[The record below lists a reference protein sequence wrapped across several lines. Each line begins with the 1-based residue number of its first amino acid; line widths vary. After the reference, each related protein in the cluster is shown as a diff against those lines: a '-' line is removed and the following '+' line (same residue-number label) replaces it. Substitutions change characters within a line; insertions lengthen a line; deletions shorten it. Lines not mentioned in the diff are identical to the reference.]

1 MNCVPDR
8 YPTRTSPHQT
18 FERGHT
24 RLTTSLA
31 LHLRIDPANNTKDL
45 TMTGTLNKALLIGHL
60 GHDPDIRT
68 MNSGEPV
75 AHLSVATSEGWKNK
89 STSARRDATEWHR
102 VVLYKRLAE
111 MAGQHL
117 KKGALVYVE
126 GHLQTRKWTGKD
138 GVERH
143 TTEIVGDELRLL
155 HRPSEFRTALDVHP
169 TPRYDK
175 ALGEPAAGQGISF

>member
-1 MNCVPDR
+1 
-8 YPTRTSPHQT
+8 
-18 FERGHT
+18 
-24 RLTTSLA
+24 
-31 LHLRIDPANNTKDL
+31 
-45 TMTGTLNKALLIGHL
+45 MTGTLNKALLIGHL
-60 GHDPDIRT
+60 GHDPDVRT

-126 GHLQTRKWTGKD
+126 GHMQTRKWTGKD
-138 GVERH
+138 GIERH

-155 HRPSEFRTALDVHP
+155 HRPSEFRATLDVHA
-169 TPRYDK
+169 TPRYEGGSG
-175 ALGEPAAGQGISF
+175 ASAAGQGASF

>member
-1 MNCVPDR
+1 
-8 YPTRTSPHQT
+8 
-18 FERGHT
+18 
-24 RLTTSLA
+24 
-31 LHLRIDPANNTKDL
+31 
-45 TMTGTLNKALLIGHL
+45 MTGTLNKALLIGHL
-60 GHDPDIRT
+60 GHDPDVRT
-68 MNSGEPV
+68 MNSGETV
-75 AHLSVATSEGWKNK
+75 AHLSIATSEGWKNK

-102 VVLYKRLAE
+102 VVLYKRLAD

-155 HRPSEFRTALDVHP
+155 HRPSEFRAALDVHA
-169 TPRYDK
+169 TPRYERTP
-175 ALGEPAAGQGISF
+175 GESAVGQGVSF

>member
-1 MNCVPDR
+1 
-8 YPTRTSPHQT
+8 
-18 FERGHT
+18 
-24 RLTTSLA
+24 
-31 LHLRIDPANNTKDL
+31 
-45 TMTGTLNKALLIGHL
+45 MTGTLNKALLIGHL
-60 GHDPDIRT
+60 GHDPDVRT

-117 KKGALVYVE
+117 KKGALVYIE

-155 HRPSEFRTALDVHP
+155 QRPSEYRAALEVHR
-169 TPRYDK
+169 TPRHERTPRES
-175 ALGEPAAGQGISF
+175 AGGQGIAF

>member
-1 MNCVPDR
+1 
-8 YPTRTSPHQT
+8 
-18 FERGHT
+18 
-24 RLTTSLA
+24 
-31 LHLRIDPANNTKDL
+31 
-45 TMTGTLNKALLIGHL
+45 MTGTLNKALLIGHL
-60 GHDPDIRT
+60 GHDPDVRT

-75 AHLSVATSEGWKNK
+75 AHLMVATSEGWKNK

-117 KKGALVYVE
+117 KKGALVFVE

-155 HRPSEFRTALDVHP
+155 HRPSEFRAGLDVHA
-169 TPRYDK
+169 TPRYERGP
-175 ALGEPAAGQGISF
+175 GESAAGQGMSF

>member
-1 MNCVPDR
+1 
-8 YPTRTSPHQT
+8 
-18 FERGHT
+18 
-24 RLTTSLA
+24 
-31 LHLRIDPANNTKDL
+31 
-45 TMTGTLNKALLIGHL
+45 MTGTLNKALLIGHL
-60 GHDPDIRT
+60 GHDPDVRT

-155 HRPSEFRTALDVHP
+155 QRPPEYRAALELHT
-169 TPRYDK
+169 TPRYEK
-175 ALGEPAAGQGISF
+175 TPRESAAGQRIAFKDNPSNQQVSEAAKSGFFIAAGT

>member
-1 MNCVPDR
+1 
-8 YPTRTSPHQT
+8 
-18 FERGHT
+18 
-24 RLTTSLA
+24 LTK
-31 LHLRIDPANNTKDL
+31 TKDL
-45 TMTGTLNKALLIGHL
+45 NMTGTLNKALLIGHL
-60 GHDPDIRT
+60 GHDPDVRT

-75 AHLSVATSEGWKNK
+75 VHLSVATSEGWKNK

-117 KKGALVYVE
+117 KKGALVYVG

-155 HRPSEFRTALDVHP
+155 QRPSEHRAALDVHP
-169 TPRYDK
+169 TPRYERTP
-175 ALGEPAAGQGISF
+175 GESATRQRLSF

>member
-1 MNCVPDR
+1 
-8 YPTRTSPHQT
+8 
-18 FERGHT
+18 
-24 RLTTSLA
+24 
-31 LHLRIDPANNTKDL
+31 
-45 TMTGTLNKALLIGHL
+45 MTGTLNKALLIGHL
-60 GHDPDIRT
+60 GHDPDLRT
-68 MNSGEPV
+68 LNSGEPV

-102 VVLYKRLAE
+102 VVVYKRLAE
-111 MAGQHL
+111 MAGEHL

-155 HRPSEFRTALDVHP
+155 HRPSEYRAALEAHA
-169 TPRYDK
+169 TPRFDK
-175 ALGEPAAGQGISF
+175 TAVENTGGQSLSF

>member
-1 MNCVPDR
+1 VSQSIRTQRAR
-8 YPTRTSPHQT
+8 YAHLKPHS
-18 FERGHT
+18 
-24 RLTTSLA
+24 LTK
-31 LHLRIDPANNTKDL
+31 TKDL

-60 GHDPDIRT
+60 GHDPDVRT

-89 STSARRDATEWHR
+89 STSAKRDATEWHR
-102 VVLYKRLAE
+102 VVVYKRLAE
-111 MAGQHL
+111 LAGQHL

-155 HRPSEFRTALDVHP
+155 HRPSEYRAALDEHA
-169 TPRYDK
+169 TPRFDK
-175 ALGEPAAGQGISF
+175 TIAEKAGGQSLSF

>member
-1 MNCVPDR
+1 
-8 YPTRTSPHQT
+8 
-18 FERGHT
+18 
-24 RLTTSLA
+24 
-31 LHLRIDPANNTKDL
+31 
-45 TMTGTLNKALLIGHL
+45 MTGTLNKALLIGHL

-111 MAGQHL
+111 LAGQHL

-126 GHLQTRKWTGKD
+126 DHLQTRKWTGKD

-175 ALGEPAAGQGISF
+175 ALGETSAGQGISF

>member
-1 MNCVPDR
+1 
-8 YPTRTSPHQT
+8 
-18 FERGHT
+18 
-24 RLTTSLA
+24 
-31 LHLRIDPANNTKDL
+31 
-45 TMTGTLNKALLIGHL
+45 MTGTLNKALLIGHL
-60 GHDPDIRT
+60 GHDPDVRT

-126 GHLQTRKWTGKD
+126 GHLQTRRWTGKD

-155 HRPSEFRTALDVHP
+155 HRPSEYRAALAVHP
-169 TPRYDK
+169 TPRYERTP
-175 ALGEPAAGQGISF
+175 GESMAGQSMSL

>member
-1 MNCVPDR
+1 VSQ
-8 YPTRTSPHQT
+8 TVRTQRAGYARLKT
-18 FERGHT
+18 HT
-24 RLTTSLA
+24 L
-31 LHLRIDPANNTKDL
+31 NKTKDL

-60 GHDPDIRT
+60 GHDPDVRT
-68 MNSGEPV
+68 MNTGEPV
-75 AHLSVATSEGWKNK
+75 AHLSIATSEGWKNK

-138 GVERH
+138 GIERH

-155 HRPSEFRTALDVHP
+155 HRPSEFRTALDVHA
-169 TPRYDK
+169 TPRYERTP
-175 ALGEPAAGQGISF
+175 GEKTAGQSIPF